1 MKLHKDKRIFE
12 QAVEA
17 TAEYYEMPTGIIEKD
32 YYVTLLLKAIAQAE
46 PCLVFKGGTS
56 LSKCYKVI
64 KRFSE
69 DLDLTLLDTS
79 QAQRVRLTHDIIDI
93 CKKEELTIINEAEIL
108 SKKRFNRYVIDYKP
122 EYTISSLNPHVIVE
136 TAFMQKSFPVEEK
149 NAASLIY
156 DFMTDRGFIDMIDGY
171 ELNPFKVHTQSLSRT
186 LIDKIFAICDYYLD
200 GRIERCSR
208 HLYDI
213 KKIAEK
219 VSIDDELRCLAREVR
234 EERAKNP
241 INKSAFGGIDVNKLL
256 ERIITER
263 VYEAD
268 YENVTRYL
276 LYEQVGYDEAIS
288 GLKTVLQRSIFDTAK

>member
-1 MKLHKDKRIFE
+1 M
-12 QAVEA
+12 
-17 TAEYYEMPTGIIEKD
+17 
-32 YYVTLLLKAIAQAE
+32 
-46 PCLVFKGGTS
+46 
-56 LSKCYKVI
+56 
-64 KRFSE
+64 
-69 DLDLTLLDTS
+69 LDTS

-122 EYTISSLNPHVIVE
+122 EYAISSLNPHVIVE

-219 VSIDDELRCLAREVR
+219 VSIDDELRHLAREVR
-234 EERAKNP
+234 AERAKNP

-276 LYEQVGYDEAIS
+276 LYEKVGYDEAIS